1 MPYREFLDSLE
12 SGKTRVAQKIGRDWQ
27 VNIEVKQK
35 ILEIFK
41 NTKVVEMSGFRD
53 KEPLATRTFTEADNV
68 RMAPGG
74 TSVRAG
80 AHIGKN
86 VVIMPPSYI
95 NIGAYVDEQ
104 SMVDS
109 HILVGSC
116 AQIGKRVHLSTA
128 VQIGG
133 VLEPIGNRPVIIED
147 DCFIGAGVI
156 ITEGIIVREKAVLAL
171 GVKLSASVPIYDIIN
186 QTIIKG
192 EIPAFAVVVPG
203 TRPVLS
209 NNWAKKQN
217 LSIACAVIIKYRD
230 ERTSTA
236 TALENILR

>member
-1 MPYREFLDSLE
+1 MPYKDFLASLE
-12 SGKTRVAQKIGRDWQ
+12 SGQTRVAQKIGTDWQ

-35 ILEIFK
+35 ILEVFK
-41 NTKVVEMSGFRD
+41 NTKIVAMNGFRD
-53 KEPLATRTFTEADNV
+53 KEALTARTFTEEDNV
-68 RMAPGG
+68 RMVPGG

-86 VVIMPPSYI
+86 VVIMPPSYV

-109 HILVGSC
+109 HVLVGSC

-133 VLEPIGNRPVIIED
+133 VLEPIGNRPVIVED
-147 DCFIGAGVI
+147 DCFVGAGVI
-156 ITEGIIVREKAVLAL
+156 LTEGIIVREKAVLAP

-192 EIPAFAVVVPG
+192 EIPVGAVVVPG
-203 TRPVLS
+203 TRPILS
-209 NNWAKKQN
+209 NNWAKEQN
-217 LSIACAVIIKYRD
+217 LSIACAVIIKHKD
-230 ERTSTA
+230 EKTSSA